1 MAKIF
6 SVTLNRES
14 SSITLLVLILKRMIS
29 VFQIQ
34 CHLSRG
40 ILVDLYEMEEISSFY
55 YIYLI
60 DLFFLQYGIK
70 MTLPFFLFCL
80 LHMKKT
86 PTIMQI

>member
-34 CHLSRG
+34 CHLNHG

-70 MTLPFFLFCL
+70 MTIQFFLFCL

-86 PTIMQI
+86 PTIVQI